1 MASPVSGISSDGTS
15 TELSHSALCK
25 AKPQSSEEQ
34 PTSLGKFLFWETL
47 KLILYFAF
55 GNM

>member
-15 TELSHSALCK
+15 TELSHNALCK